1 MRNKDQFIPVWK
13 IIAAVAVC
21 WCFSSILALGQGDAA
36 GRHEQF
42 IASLKRIAADIT
54 SRALDDFASL
64 DEWKETRAVQYK
76 HFMYTMGLDPL
87 PERTPLRA
95 RITGILER
103 SGYDIE
109 KIVFQSSP
117 GLYVTGNLYLPH
129 MLNGENS
136 KSTGPLPAI
145 LYVCGHSPHPLG
157 AKWNYQDR
165 AIWFAEHD
173 YVCFI
178 IDTLEF
184 GEVPGI
190 HHGIHDLNRWD
201 WLSRGYTPAGV
212 EVWNAIR
219 AIDYLQTRK
228 EVDKARIGITGIS
241 GGGAVSWYAAAADER
256 IAVSVPV
263 CGTYTFG
270 SQAKHWRAY
279 GQCDCIY
286 YHNTFQTDLS
296 VVAALIAP
304 RPLLFCSGQRDAD
317 FPPDGHKEVFR
328 RAKRIYDLYSE
339 SESSD
344 RIKEVNEAVG
354 HTDSRLFRRETR
366 QWLNLWLRN
375 DRSPFDSETNRDQK
389 PSAAEEL
396 ACLEKLPRDAIN
408 YRIDELFLP
417 SIKPVSY
424 NTLDEWGKRKAKLLA
439 ELSDKTFR
447 WFPTN
452 QIPFDTQVSRNRG
465 GWANR
470 YAEYKDVTI
479 QTEPDVRI
487 RIQLF
492 RSRKRSKNTPLLI
505 YAKRRG
511 DSIYFLDLDEL
522 LPILGRC
529 DVAILN
535 PRLTEVSV
543 TAKELSEIE
552 RTASWIG
559 RTVASMQVWDIL
571 RTVEWLASEEKLS
584 PTSLTVYGKGE
595 MGIVGL
601 YAALFDDRI
610 SKVIVRDPP
619 ATHRLGPA
627 LLNVLRITDTPEA
640 AAALAPREL
649 VFIDDQVPHEFQWTR
664 SVYDLHK
671 QPTAISSVGSV
682 PEVLEVWRY

>member
-1 MRNKDQFIPVWK
+1 MRNDGRLMPVWK
-13 IIAAVAVC
+13 IIATVTVC
-21 WCFSSILALGQGDAA
+21 WFLSSGVASGQGDAA

-54 SRALDDFASL
+54 SRALDDVASL
-64 DEWKETRAVQYK
+64 DEWKKTRTVQYK
-76 HFMYTMGLDPL
+76 HFMYTMGLDPM

-95 RITGILER
+95 RITGKLKR
-103 SGYDIE
+103 CGYDIE

-129 MLNGENS
+129 VPNGES
-136 KSTGPLPAI
+136 PKSTGPLPAV

-157 AKWNYQDR
+157 AKWSYQDR
-165 AIWFAEHD
+165 AIWFAEHG

-184 GEVPGI
+184 GEVAGI

-219 AIDYLQTRK
+219 AIDYLETRA

-241 GGGAVSWYAAAADER
+241 GGGAISWYAAAADER

-263 CGTYTFG
+263 CGTFTFG

-286 YHNTFQTDLS
+286 YHNTFETDLS

-304 RPLLFCSGQRDAD
+304 RPLLFCSGHRDAD
-317 FPPDGHKEVFR
+317 FPPDGHNEVLR
-328 RAKRIYDLYSE
+328 RAKRIYDMYCE
-339 SESSD
+339 PKSSD
-344 RIKEVNEAVG
+344 RIKGVDEAVG
-354 HTDSRLFRRETR
+354 HTDSRLFRREAR

-375 DRSPFDSETNRDQK
+375 DRSPVSNETERGQK
-389 PSAAEEL
+389 PSTAEEL

-408 YRIDELFLP
+408 YRIDEVFPP
-417 SIKPVSY
+417 SARPVSY
-424 NTLDEWGKRKAKLLA
+424 NTLEEWCKRKAELLA
-439 ELSDKTFR
+439 ELRSKTFR
-447 WFPTN
+447 WFATN
-452 QIPFDTQVSRNRG
+452 QIAFDTRVSRNTG
-465 GWANR
+465 GWASR

-479 QTEPDVRI
+479 QTEPGVRI
-487 RIQLF
+487 RIQLL
-492 RSRKRSKNTPLLI
+492 RARKRTKDTPLLI

-522 LPILGRC
+522 LAILGRC
-529 DVAILN
+529 DVAIVN

-571 RTVEWLASEEKLS
+571 RTVEWLAVEEKLR
-584 PTSLTVYGKGE
+584 PTSLSVYGKGE

-610 SKVIVRDPP
+610 SQVIVRDPP
-619 ATHRLGPA
+619 ATHRRGPA

-640 AAALAPREL
+640 AAALAPRAL
-649 VFIDDQVPHEFQWTR
+649 VFIDDQVPRAFQWTR
-664 SVYDLHK
+664 SVYDLHE
-671 QPTAISSVGSV
+671 QPTAISSAGSV
-682 PEVLEVWRY
+682 PEALEVWRY

>member
-1 MRNKDQFIPVWK
+1 
-13 IIAAVAVC
+13 
-21 WCFSSILALGQGDAA
+21 
-36 GRHEQF
+36 
-42 IASLKRIAADIT
+42 
-54 SRALDDFASL
+54 
-64 DEWKETRAVQYK
+64 
-76 HFMYTMGLDPL
+76 L
-87 PERTPLRA
+87 PT
-95 RITGILER
+95 
-103 SGYDIE
+103 
-109 KIVFQSSP
+109 
-117 GLYVTGNLYLPH
+117 
-129 MLNGENS
+129 
-136 KSTGPLPAI
+136 I

-165 AIWFAEHD
+165 AIWFAEHG

-178 IDTLEF
+178 LDTLEF

-219 AIDYLQTRK
+219 AIDYLEMRI
-228 EVDKARIGITGIS
+228 EVDKDRIGITGIS

-304 RPLLFCSGQRDAD
+304 RPLLFCSGQLDAD

-328 RAKRIYDLYSE
+328 QAKRIYDLYSE
-339 SESSD
+339 SKSSD

-354 HTDSRLFRRETR
+354 HTDSRLFRREAR
-366 QWLNLWLRN
+366 QWLNLWLRK
-375 DRSPFDSETNRDQK
+375 DRSPLNNETNLDQR
-389 PSAAEEL
+389 PLAAEEL

-417 SIKPVSY
+417 SVRPVSY
-424 NTLDEWGKRKAKLLA
+424 NTLEEWGKRRAELLA
-439 ELSDKTFR
+439 ELRDKTFR

-452 QIPFDTQVSRNRG
+452 QIPFDTQVSRNLG

-470 YAEYKDVTI
+470 YAEYKDVAI

-487 RIQLF
+487 RVQLL
-492 RSRKRSKNTPLLI
+492 RARKRSKDTPLLI
-505 YAKRRG
+505 YAKRSG
-511 DSIYFLDLDEL
+511 DSIYFLDIDEL

-535 PRLTEVSV
+535 TRLTEVSV

-552 RTASWIG
+552 RTASWLG

-571 RTVEWLASEEKLS
+571 RTVEWLATEEKLN
-584 PTSLTVYGKGE
+584 PTSLSVYGKGE

-610 SKVIVRDPP
+610 SRVIVRDPP
-619 ATHRLGPA
+619 ATHRRGPA
-627 LLNVLRITDTPEA
+627 LLNVLRITDIPEA

-649 VFIDDQVPHEFQWTR
+649 VFIDNQVPHAFQWTR
-664 SVYDLHK
+664 SIYDLHEH
-671 QPTAISSVGSV
+671 PSAISTAGSV
-682 PEVLEVWRY
+682 PEALEVWRY

>member
-1 MRNKDQFIPVWK
+1 MRKEEQLMPVWK
-13 IIAAVAVC
+13 IIATVTVC
-21 WCFSSILALGQGDAA
+21 CCLSSGLASGQGDAA
-36 GRHEQF
+36 ERHELF
-42 IASLKRIAADIT
+42 IASLKQIAADIT
-54 SRALDDFASL
+54 SRALDDVESL
-64 DEWKETRAVQYK
+64 DEWKETRTVQYK
-76 HFMYTMGLDPL
+76 HFMYTMGLNPM
-87 PERTPLRA
+87 PERTSLRA
-95 RITGILER
+95 RITGTLKR

-129 MLNGENS
+129 VLNDES
-136 KSTGPLPAI
+136 PKSTGPLPAI

-165 AIWFAEHD
+165 AIWFVEHG

-219 AIDYLQTRK
+219 AIDYLETRV

-304 RPLLFCSGQRDAD
+304 RALLFCSGQRDAD

-328 RAKRIYDLYSE
+328 QAKRIYDLYSE
-339 SESSD
+339 PESSE
-344 RIKEVNEAVG
+344 RIKEVSEAVG
-354 HTDSRLFRRETR
+354 HTDSQLFRRETR
-366 QWLNLWLRN
+366 RWLNFWLKN
-375 DRSPFDSETNRDQK
+375 DRSSLNNETNRDQK
-389 PSAAEEL
+389 PSTAEEL

-417 SIKPVSY
+417 SVRPVSY
-424 NTLDEWGKRKAKLLA
+424 NTLEEWGKRKAKLLA
-439 ELSDKTFR
+439 ELSSKTFR

-452 QIPFDTQVSRNRG
+452 QIPFDTRVSHNLG

-470 YAEYKDVTI
+470 YAEYKDVAI

-487 RIQLF
+487 RVQLL
-492 RSRKRSKNTPLLI
+492 RARKRSKDTPLLI
-505 YAKRRG
+505 YVKRRG

-522 LPILGRC
+522 LPMLGRC

-535 PRLTEVSV
+535 TRLTEVSV
-543 TAKELSEIE
+543 TARELAEIN
-552 RTASWIG
+552 RTASWVG

-571 RTVEWLASEEKLS
+571 RTVEWLANEEELS
-584 PTSLTVYGKGE
+584 PKSLSIYGKGE

-610 SKVIVRDPP
+610 SQVIVRNPP
-619 ATHRLGPA
+619 ATHRRGPA
-627 LLNVLRITDTPEA
+627 LLNVLRFTDTPEA

-649 VFIDDQVPHEFQWTR
+649 VFIDDQVPHAFQWTQ
-664 SVYDLHK
+664 SIYDLHE
-671 QPTAISSVGSV
+671 QPAAISSAGSV
-682 PEVLEVWRY
+682 PEALEVWRY

>member
-1 MRNKDQFIPVWK
+1 MPVWK
-13 IIAAVAVC
+13 IIATVTVC
-21 WCFSSILALGQGDAA
+21 WCFSSRLASGQGDAT
-36 GRHEQF
+36 GRHELF
-42 IASLKRIAADIT
+42 IASLKQIAADIT
-54 SRALDDFASL
+54 SCALDDVASL
-64 DEWKETRAVQYK
+64 DEWKESRTVQYK
-76 HFMYTMGLDPL
+76 HFMYTMGLDPM

-95 RITGILER
+95 RITGTLER

-129 MLNGENS
+129 VPNGES
-136 KSTGPLPAI
+136 PKSTGPLPTI

-165 AIWFAEHD
+165 AIWFAEHG
-173 YVCFI
+173 YICFI

-219 AIDYLQTRK
+219 AIDYLETRV

-270 SQAKHWRAY
+270 SQAEHWRAY

-339 SESSD
+339 PESSD
-344 RIKEVNEAVG
+344 RIKEVSEAVG
-354 HTDSRLFRRETR
+354 HTDSQLFRRETR

-375 DRSPFDSETNRDQK
+375 DRSPFNSETNRDQK
-389 PSAAEEL
+389 PSTAEEL

-408 YRIDELFLP
+408 YRIDELFL
-417 SIKPVSY
+417 SSMKPVFY
-424 NTLDEWGKRKAKLLA
+424 NTLEDWGKRKAGLLA
-439 ELSDKTFR
+439 ELSSKTFR

-452 QIPFDTQVSRNRG
+452 QIPFETRVSSNLG
-465 GWANR
+465 GWASR
-470 YAEYKDVTI
+470 YAEYKDVSI

-487 RIQLF
+487 RVQLL
-492 RSRKRSKNTPLLI
+492 RARKRSKDTPLLI
-505 YAKRRG
+505 YTKRSG

-535 PRLTEVSV
+535 TRLTEVSV
-543 TAKELSEIE
+543 TAKELAEIE

-584 PTSLTVYGKGE
+584 PTSLSVYGKGE

-610 SKVIVRDPP
+610 SQVIVRDPP
-619 ATHRLGPA
+619 ATHRRGPA
-627 LLNVLRITDTPEA
+627 LLNVLRFTDTPEA

-649 VFIDDQVPHEFQWTR
+649 VFINDQVPHAFQWTR
-664 SVYDLHK
+664 SVYDLYE
-671 QPTAISSVGSV
+671 QPTAISSAGSV
-682 PEVLEVWRY
+682 PEALEVWRY

>member
-1 MRNKDQFIPVWK
+1 MQVWK
-13 IIAAVAVC
+13 IIVTVMVC
-21 WCFSSILALGQGDAA
+21 WCFSSGLALGQDDAA

-42 IASLKRIAADIT
+42 IVSLKRIAADIT
-54 SRALDDFASL
+54 SRALDDVASL
-64 DEWKETRAVQYK
+64 NEWKETRTVQYK
-76 HFMYTMGLDPL
+76 QFMYTMGLDPM

-95 RITGILER
+95 RITGKLER
-103 SGYDIE
+103 CGYDIE
-109 KIVFQSSP
+109 RIVFQSSP
-117 GLYVTGNLYLPH
+117 GLYVTGNLYLP
-129 MLNGENS
+129 LVPNGES
-136 KSTGPLPAI
+136 TKSAGPLPAV

-157 AKWNYQDR
+157 AKWSYQDR
-165 AIWFAEHD
+165 AIWFAGHG

-178 IDTLEF
+178 LDTLEF

-219 AIDYLQTRK
+219 AIDYLQTRA
-228 EVDKARIGITGIS
+228 EVDNARIGITGIS

-263 CGTYTFG
+263 CGTFTFG

-286 YHNTFQTDLS
+286 YHNTFETDLS

-317 FPPDGHKEVFR
+317 FPPDGHNEVFR
-328 RAKRIYDLYSE
+328 RARRIYDMYCE
-339 SESSD
+339 EESSE

-354 HTDSRLFRRETR
+354 HTDSPLFLREAR
-366 QWLNLWLRN
+366 QWLNLWLKN
-375 DRSPFDSETNRDQK
+375 DLSPVKDEAERGQK
-389 PSAAEEL
+389 PSTAEEL

-408 YRIDELFLP
+408 YRIDEVLLP
-417 SIKPVSY
+417 SVRPVSY
-424 NTLDEWGKRKAKLLA
+424 KRLEEWGKRKAELLA
-439 ELSDKTFR
+439 ELRSKTFR
-447 WFPTN
+447 WFATN
-452 QIPFDTQVSRNRG
+452 QIPFETRISNNTG
-465 GWANR
+465 GWASR

-479 QTEPDVRI
+479 QTEPEVRI
-487 RIQLF
+487 RIQLL
-492 RSRKRSKNTPLLI
+492 RARKRTKDTPLLI
-505 YAKRRG
+505 YSKRMG

-529 DVAILN
+529 DVAIVN
-535 PRLTEVSV
+535 TRLTEVSV
-543 TAKELSEIE
+543 TARELSEIE

-571 RTVEWLASEEKLS
+571 RTVEWLAGEEKLS
-584 PTSLTVYGKGE
+584 PTSLSVYGKGE

-601 YAALFDDRI
+601 YAALFDGRI
-610 SKVIVRDPP
+610 SQVILRDSPE
-619 ATHRLGPA
+619 THRRGPA

-640 AAALAPREL
+640 AAALAPRKL
-649 VFIDDQVPHEFQWTR
+649 VFIDDHVPHAFQWTR
-664 SVYDLHK
+664 SIYDLHK
-671 QPTAISSVGSV
+671 HPTAISSAGSV
-682 PEVLEVWRY
+682 PEALEVWRY

>member
-1 MRNKDQFIPVWK
+1 MTVWK
-13 IIAAVAVC
+13 IITTNAVC
-21 WCFSSILALGQGDAA
+21 WCFSSTLALGQDDAA

-42 IASLKRIAADIT
+42 IASLKRTAADIT
-54 SRALDDFASL
+54 SRALDDVASL
-64 DEWKETRAVQYK
+64 DEWKKTRKVQYK
-76 HFMYTMGLDPL
+76 HFMYTMGLDPM
-87 PERTPLRA
+87 PQRTPLRA
-95 RITGILER
+95 RITGKIER

-129 MLNGENS
+129 VLK

-157 AKWNYQDR
+157 AKWSYQDR
-165 AIWFAEHD
+165 AIWFAEHG

-178 IDTLEF
+178 LDTLEF

-201 WLSRGYTPAGV
+201 WFSRGYTPAGV
-212 EVWNAIR
+212 EVWNAMR
-219 AIDYLQTRK
+219 AIDYLETRA
-228 EVDKARIGITGIS
+228 EVDKTRIGITGIS

-263 CGTYTFG
+263 CGTFTFG

-286 YHNTFQTDLS
+286 YHNTFGTDLS

-317 FPPDGHKEVFR
+317 FPPDGHKEVLR
-328 RAKRIYDLYSE
+328 RAKRIYDMYSE
-339 SESSD
+339 QESSD
-344 RIKEVNEAVG
+344 RIKGVDEAVG
-354 HTDSRLFRRETR
+354 HTDSPLFRRQAR
-366 QWLNLWLRN
+366 QWLNLWLKN
-375 DRSPFDSETNRDQK
+375 DRSPLNSDTTRGQK
-389 PSAAEEL
+389 PSTPQEL
-396 ACLEKLPRDAIN
+396 ACLQKLPRDAIN
-408 YRIDELFLP
+408 YRIDELFPP
-417 SIKPVSY
+417 SAKPAYY
-424 NTLDEWGKRKAKLLA
+424 NTLEQWSKRKANLLA
-439 ELSDKTFR
+439 ELSSKTFR

-452 QIPFDTQVSRNRG
+452 QIPFDTRVSRNDG
-465 GWANR
+465 GWASR

-492 RSRKRSKNTPLLI
+492 RARKRSKDTPLLI
-505 YAKRRG
+505 YSKRSG

-543 TAKELSEIE
+543 TARELSEIE

-559 RTVASMQVWDIL
+559 RTIASMQVWDIL
-571 RTVEWLASEEKLS
+571 RTVEWLAGEEKLNPKS
-584 PTSLTVYGKGE
+584 ISVDGKGE

-601 YAALFDDRI
+601 YAALFDNRI
-610 SKVIVRDPP
+610 SQVILRDPP
-619 ATHRLGPA
+619 ATHRRGPA
-627 LLNVLRITDTPEA
+627 LLNVLRFTDTPET
-640 AAALAPREL
+640 AAALAPRKL
-649 VFIDDQVPHEFQWTR
+649 VFIDDNVPHAFQWTR
-664 SVYDLHK
+664 SIYDLHE
-671 QPTAISSVGSV
+671 QPTAISSAASV
-682 PEVLEVWRY
+682 PEALEVWRY

>member
-1 MRNKDQFIPVWK
+1 
-13 IIAAVAVC
+13 
-21 WCFSSILALGQGDAA
+21 
-36 GRHEQF
+36 
-42 IASLKRIAADIT
+42 
-54 SRALDDFASL
+54 
-64 DEWKETRAVQYK
+64 
-76 HFMYTMGLDPL
+76 
-87 PERTPLRA
+87 
-95 RITGILER
+95 
-103 SGYDIE
+103 
-109 KIVFQSSP
+109 
-117 GLYVTGNLYLPH
+117 
-129 MLNGENS
+129 
-136 KSTGPLPAI
+136 
-145 LYVCGHSPHPLG
+145 
-157 AKWNYQDR
+157 
-165 AIWFAEHD
+165 
-173 YVCFI
+173 
-178 IDTLEF
+178 
-184 GEVPGI
+184 
-190 HHGIHDLNRWD
+190 
-201 WLSRGYTPAGV
+201 
-212 EVWNAIR
+212 VWNAIR
-219 AIDYLQTRK
+219 AIDYLETRV

-304 RPLLFCSGQRDAD
+304 RPLLFCSGQLDAD

-339 SESSD
+339 RKSSE

-354 HTDSRLFRRETR
+354 HTDSRLFRREAR
-366 QWLNLWLRN
+366 QWLNLWLKN
-375 DRSPFDSETNRDQK
+375 DRSSFNSETNRDQK
-389 PSAAEEL
+389 PSTAEEL

-417 SIKPVSY
+417 GVRPVSY
-424 NTLDEWGKRKAKLLA
+424 NTLEEWGKRKAELLA

-452 QIPFDTQVSRNRG
+452 KIPFDTRISRNLG
-465 GWANR
+465 GWASR
-470 YAEYKDVTI
+470 YAEYKDVAI

-487 RIQLF
+487 RVQLL
-492 RSRKRSKNTPLLI
+492 RARKRTKDTPLLI
-505 YAKRRG
+505 YAKRSG

-535 PRLTEVSV
+535 TRLTEVSV

-552 RTASWIG
+552 RTASWVG
-559 RTVASMQVWDIL
+559 RTAASMQVWDIL
-571 RTVEWLASEEKLS
+571 RTVEWLATEEKLN
-584 PTSLTVYGKGE
+584 PTSLSVYGKGE

-610 SKVIVRDPP
+610 SRVIVRDPP
-619 ATHRLGPA
+619 STHRQGPA
-627 LLNVLRITDTPEA
+627 LLNVLRITDIPEA

-649 VFIDDQVPHEFQWTR
+649 VFIDDQVPLAFQWTR
-664 SVYDLHK
+664 SVYNLHE
-671 QPTAISSVGSV
+671 QPAAISSAGSV
-682 PEVLEVWRY
+682 PEALEVWRY

>member
-1 MRNKDQFIPVWK
+1 MPVWK
-13 IIAAVAVC
+13 IIATVLVC
-21 WCFSSILALGQGDAA
+21 ACFSSRLASGQGDAA
-36 GRHEQF
+36 GRHELF

-54 SRALDDFASL
+54 SRALDDVGSL
-64 DEWKETRAVQYK
+64 DDWKKTRTVQYR
-76 HFMYTMGLDPL
+76 HFMYTMGLDPM
-87 PERTPLRA
+87 PERTPLGA
-95 RITGILER
+95 RITGTIER
-103 SGYDIE
+103 SGYNIE

-129 MLNGENS
+129 IANAKNP
-136 KSTGPLPAI
+136 KSTEPLPAI

-165 AIWFAEHD
+165 AVWFAEHG

-178 IDTLEF
+178 VDTLEF

-219 AIDYLQTRK
+219 AIDYLETRA
-228 EVDKARIGITGIS
+228 EVDKARIGMTGIS
-241 GGGAVSWYAAAADER
+241 GGGAVSWYAAAADKR

-270 SQAKHWRAY
+270 SQAEHWRAY

-296 VVAALIAP
+296 VVAPLIAP

-328 RAKRIYDLYSE
+328 RAKRIYDLYAE
-339 SESSD
+339 PESSD
-344 RIKEVNEAVG
+344 RIKEVAEAVG
-354 HTDSRLFRRETR
+354 HTDSPLFRRETR

-375 DRSPFDSETNRDQK
+375 ERLPFNSETNRDQK
-389 PSAAEEL
+389 PSTAEEL
-396 ACLEKLPRDAIN
+396 ACLERLPHDAIN

-417 SIKPVSY
+417 SVKPFSY
-424 NTLDEWGKRKAKLLA
+424 NTLEEWSRRKAELLM
-439 ELSDKTFR
+439 ELSSKTFR

-452 QIPFDTQVSRNRG
+452 QIPFNTQVSRNRG

-479 QTEPDVRI
+479 QTEPEVRI
-487 RIQLF
+487 RIQLL
-492 RSRKRSKNTPLLI
+492 RARNRSKDTPLLI

-522 LPILGRC
+522 LPIMGRC
-529 DVAILN
+529 DIAILN

-543 TAKELSEIE
+543 SAKELAEIE

-559 RTVASMQVWDIL
+559 RTVAGMQVWDIL
-571 RTVEWLASEEKLS
+571 RTVDWLANEEKLS
-584 PTSLTVYGKGE
+584 PTSLSVYGKGE
-595 MGIVGL
+595 MGILGL
-601 YAALFDDRI
+601 YAALYDNRI
-610 SKVIVRDPP
+610 SQVIVRDPP

-627 LLNVLRITDTPEA
+627 LLNVLRITDAPEA
-640 AAALAPREL
+640 AAALAPRKL
-649 VFIDDQVPHEFQWTR
+649 VFIDDQVPNAFQWTR
-664 SVYDLHK
+664 SIYDLHA
-671 QPTAISSVGSV
+671 QPDAINSAGSV
-682 PEVLEVWRY
+682 PEALEVWRY